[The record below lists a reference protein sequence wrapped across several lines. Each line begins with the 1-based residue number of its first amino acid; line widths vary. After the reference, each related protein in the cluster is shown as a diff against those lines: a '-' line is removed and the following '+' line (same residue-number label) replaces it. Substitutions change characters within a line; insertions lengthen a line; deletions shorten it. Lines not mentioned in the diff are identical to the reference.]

1 MTMTVLD
8 RAPVAGDAGRVS
20 GEQERPDPE
29 VPERAPPAEFHRAV
43 QAGGPGRLR
52 RGGTR

>member
-8 RAPVAGDAGRVS
+8 RALMAGDAGRVT

-29 VPERAPPAEFHRAV
+29 VTQLSDLGRSCSPVFPT
-43 QAGGPGRLR
+43 GG
-52 RGGTR
+52 GG